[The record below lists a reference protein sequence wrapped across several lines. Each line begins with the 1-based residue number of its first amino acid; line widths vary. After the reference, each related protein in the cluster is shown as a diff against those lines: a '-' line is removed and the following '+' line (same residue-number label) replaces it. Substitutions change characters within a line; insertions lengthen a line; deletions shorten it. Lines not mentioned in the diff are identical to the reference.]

1 MKTLTFQKE
10 FSVFQSLFL
19 YFNFSLTTCFSMN
32 TTTHLRK
39 NHKRI
44 TLQKL
49 SIVSIII
56 GFLCAFMAVS
66 LKHLTEH
73 YEEIL
78 FHKATSNWIFFII
91 FPVFGLSVIY
101 FLRYYLFKKKE
112 NKGIKEIFESTESPT
127 KKLPVY
133 KIPSHFFNGL
143 LTVVFGGSTGIEVST
158 VVASAAIGSVAQQKE
173 NVFKRHKTELIC
185 AGIAAGITALFSS
198 PLAGILFA
206 FEVIS
211 RKVNRTFAITTGLS
225 VAIAYAFIL
234 VLDEKPLFDVSIAT
248 WHLHAFP
255 YFLLLGVL
263 AGANSV
269 YLTKCVVYI
278 KSRFTKIDNHATK
291 IMMGSVIISASLLL
305 FPQLYGEGY
314 HAVKTLFISSG
325 SVVLTTSFVF
335 TMIGILFL
343 KPIITSITLASGGDG
358 GVFAPSMFIGA
369 FLGLLLAT
377 VLNTFFDANVIPLNF
392 MIIGMAAMLS
402 ASIHAPFTALFLICG
417 LINDYTLF
425 FPILIVCLVSK
436 TTAQLIYPY
445 TVYTYQPKPV
455 K

>member
-1 MKTLTFQKE
+1 
-10 FSVFQSLFL
+10 
-19 YFNFSLTTCFSMN
+19 MN
-32 TTTHLRK
+32 KTTHLRK

-49 SIVSIII
+49 SVVSIII

-78 FHKATSNWIFFII
+78 FNKASVNWIFFVI

-112 NKGIKEIFESTESPT
+112 NKGIKEIFETTGSPT
-127 KKLPVY
+127 KKLSVS

-198 PLAGILFA
+198 PIAGILFSY
-206 FEVIS
+206 EVVSKKIN
-211 RKVNRTFAITTGLS
+211 KTFAITIGLA
-225 VAIAYAFIL
+225 VAVAYAFIL
-234 VLDEKPLFDVSIAT
+234 VLDEKPLFEVSVAA
-248 WHLHAFP
+248 WHLKSFP
-255 YFLLLGVL
+255 YFLLLGLL
-263 AGANSV
+263 AGVNSV
-269 YLTKCVVYI
+269 YLTKSVLLI
-278 KSRFTKIDNHATK
+278 KQRFAKFKKHSTKI
-291 IMMGSVIISASLLL
+291 IVGSIIISASLLVL
-305 FPQLYGEGY
+305 PQLYGEGY
-314 HAVKTLFISSG
+314 HALKMLFADPG
-325 SVVLTTSFVF
+325 SAVVTTSFLVTLF
-335 TMIGILFL
+335 GILLL
-343 KPIITSITLASGGDG
+343 KPIITSVTLASGGDG

-369 FLGLLLAT
+369 FLGLLVASI
-377 VLNTFFDANVIPLNF
+377 LNTFFDAGVIPLNF

-436 TTAQLIYPY
+436 TTAKLIYPY
-445 TVYTYQPKPV
+445 TVYSYQPKPTT
-455 K
+455 